1 MSGIVDTYITYRIV
15 TTLVKPW
22 KEQEAYEYGIIN
34 EKGKVLRKY
43 RELKDRKEKES
54 YTVLIRFIFNLKRM
68 MEKIPGG
75 KSKIGS
81 YAVAALVFLREDAQN
96 LKDEELQKLISERLD
111 YEKAK

>member
-1 MSGIVDTYITYRIV
+1 MSGLVDTYITYRII
-15 TTLVKPW
+15 TTLTKPW

-54 YTVLIRFIFNLKRM
+54 YTVLIRFIFNLKRL

-75 KSKIGS
+75 KSKMGS
-81 YAVAALVFLREDAQN
+81 YAIAALVFLKEEED
-96 LKDEELQKLISERLD
+96 DEELKKLLGED
-111 YEKAK
+111 YGKR